1 MSNAKKIF
9 IILGTVLFT
18 VLMGAVG
25 YVEYFEKWTPFLSG
39 EVINLSDIKY
49 TDKMETIAVYGTIDE
64 VYGCYY
70 ESTDGNHKKI
80 YVMKAGE
87 NNYIGIHVKDDDYRM
102 DKLISLSVKR
112 LMGENV
118 GEELEDAKF
127 KIRGVIR
134 KNNSTEESYYL
145 RFADKYPLEGG
156 RYLNYYIDVINL
168 KYDILAPLF
177 AVFVFVGLAFW
188 IIYSILIGGY
198 RKDIRKYVAHKT
210 SSEYEKEKINYF
222 FKNAPYI
229 YKVQYDSEFICK
241 RSGINTMFLET
252 QKIVQIYKKT
262 KLHRYK
268 LILPVYKSN
277 ELVFVTEEGKR
288 KTVDFATEKQVDEA
302 IEKLASVCR
311 NAVIGKK

>member
-1 MSNAKKIF
+1 MSNVKKFLIV
-9 IILGTVLFT
+9 LGTVLFT
-18 VLMGAVG
+18 ASICAVC
-25 YVEYFEKWTPFLSG
+25 YVEYFEKWTPLLSG
-39 EVINLSDIKY
+39 EGINLTNIKY
-49 TDKMETIAVYGTIDE
+49 AEQMEIIGVYGTIDE
-64 VYGCYY
+64 VYGYYY
-70 ESTDGNHKKI
+70 ESTDGTYKN

-87 NNYIGIHVKDDDYRM
+87 NNYIGIRVKDDDYRM

-118 GEELEDAKF
+118 EKELKDAKF

-134 KNNSTEESYYL
+134 KNNNTEESYYL
-145 RFADKYPLEGG
+145 KFADKYPLEGG
-156 RYLNYYIDVINL
+156 RYLNYYIDVIDL
-168 KYDILAPLF
+168 KYDILGPLF
-177 AVFVFVGLAFW
+177 ALFFFLGLGFW
-188 IIYSILIGGY
+188 ILYSILIGGY
-198 RKDIRKYVAHKT
+198 RKDIRKYIAQKT
-210 SSEYEKEKINYF
+210 STEYEKEKINRF

-229 YKVQYDSEFICK
+229 YKLQYDSEFICK

-268 LILPVYKSN
+268 LILPLYKSN